1 MEALN
6 TSRNRATTAVTTESA
21 STSVRVREESCKIKP
36 KATLFR
42 PKSTPGPRY
51 TSNTLSSL
59 NRPDALTVTFSC
71 KTARGTLSSTTMAK
85 SRRTLGNFEIPL
97 NFNDFESNA
106 ESISS
111 SNKNA
116 LLDKLMDLTI
126 CG

>member
-6 TSRNRATTAVTTESA
+6 TSRNRATTALTTESA

-36 KATLFR
+36 KAILFR

-51 TSNTLSSL
+51 TSNTRSSL
-59 NRPDALTVTFSC
+59 NKPDALTVTFSC
-71 KTARGTLSSTTMAK
+71 KTARGTLSSTTMDK
-85 SRRTLGNFEIPL
+85 SLRTLGNFDIL
-97 NFNDFESNA
+97 WNFNTLARNA
-106 ESISS
+106 DSISS

-116 LLDKLMDLTI
+116 VVGKYSAFTT